1 MIIKKIPSKKQNKSS
16 FKNLSNYILDKDNNN
31 AKVLV
36 DYMLDKNNEMGKV
49 EGYHFTNCSFDN
61 DEDNINEI
69 INTQKLN
76 TTTKQDKT
84 LHLVVSFQEDEKPTL
99 EILQAIEEEIAKSL
113 GMSDHQRLSVIHSNT
128 NNLHIHIAINKINPR
143 TLKVVNPYNDVRILQ
158 ETAMKLE
165 KQYNLK
171 LDNHISQKDKQ
182 SNKYNIHT
190 MNCNFETWVKEKLSK
205 QVDLMLKDEKTTFK
219 DIKQLLAKYDLEFRE
234 RRKGFVIASKS
245 EKLFCKASS
254 IHRELSKQALE
265 KRFKELDLKQEKENT
280 QNIEE
285 EKREIKERYQRPN
298 KETSKAL
305 WEKYLRIEN
314 EKKAE
319 LDKELRMLKLRRNE
333 FKTSIPSMKFNKNTF
348 AHVKN
353 QRMIFKNKQ
362 KELYQKYKRVSYR
375 DFLINESLSGNEE
388 ATRALRRSK
397 TKINENEN
405 TLSSEQEKPKIFENV
420 DYITKEGYAV
430 YKSGFNKAIDKG
442 EMLKVSLI
450 QNGKDDKEF
459 LLNSLLMAIDRFGNH
474 LNITGD
480 ENFKR
485 NILEVA
491 NDYNLNVSFTD
502 PQMQKIQ
509 ESNNDKRQEMKSR
522 KILKNIVELKIKLIK
537 DEPGI
542 KENIKEKELKALKV
556 ILKKVSNTTLS
567 VFEAELKK
575 IGFSSDEI
583 NSMDI
588 QSIDTQIEGFV
599 VNSINKEGLI
609 AMNEEI
615 KQALIDDKEIKK
627 FEKFEHLF
635 LNTNKITDI
644 AKGFY
649 TNRKIDADEYV
660 KRFSMQESK
669 ISKVANVI
677 SMLSDKNIDI
687 MEKYAKKL
695 EKDLKYQYLKK
706 AEVIKSNDINLNN
719 F

>member
-36 DYMLDKNNEMGKV
+36 DYMLDKNNEMDKV

-99 EILQAIEEEIAKSL
+99 EILQTIEEEIAKSL

-128 NNLHIHIAINKINPR
+128 NNLHIHIAINKVNPH
-143 TLKVVNPYNDVRILQ
+143 TLKVINPYNDVRILQ

-165 KQYNLK
+165 KKYNLK

-280 QNIEE
+280 EKIEE
-285 EKREIKERYQRPN
+285 EKQEIKERYQRPN

-333 FKTSIPSMKFNKNTF
+333 FKTSIPSMKFSKETF
-348 AHVKN
+348 KHVKN

-375 DFLINESLSGNEE
+375 DFLISESLSGNEE

-450 QNGKDDKEF
+450 NGKDDKEF

-509 ESNNDKRQEMKSR
+509 EGNNDKRQEMKAR
-522 KILKNIVELKIKLIK
+522 KILKNIIELKIKLTEQ
-537 DEPGI
+537 DT
-542 KENIKEKELKALKV
+542 NIEDSVKEKELKALKFS
-556 ILKKVSNTTLS
+556 LKKISDSTLLI
-567 VFEAELKK
+567 FEGELKK
-575 IGFSSDEI
+575 IGFSRDEI
-583 NSMDI
+583 NSMDM
-588 QSIDTQIEGFV
+588 QSVDTQIEGFI
-599 VNSINKEGLI
+599 VNSINKKGLN

-615 KQALIDDKEIKK
+615 KKTLRDDEERQR
-627 FEKFEHLF
+627 FEKFEYLF
-635 LNTNKITDI
+635 LNTDKVADVT
-644 AKGFY
+644 KGFY
-649 TNRKIDADEYV
+649 ANRKIDVDGYIE
-660 KRFSMQESK
+660 KFSMQESK
-669 ISKVANVI
+669 ISKVANAI
-677 SMLSDKNIDI
+677 SMLSDKNIEI
-687 MEKYAKKL
+687 MEKYVKKL

-706 AEVIKSNDINLNN
+706 AEVIESNDINLNN

>member
-1 MIIKKIPSKKQNKSS
+1 MPSKKQNKSS

-36 DYMLDKNNEMGKV
+36 DYMLDKNNEMDKV

-99 EILQAIEEEIAKSL
+99 EILQTIEEEIAKSL

-128 NNLHIHIAINKINPR
+128 NNLHIHIAINKVNPH
-143 TLKVVNPYNDVRILQ
+143 TLKVINPYNDVRILQ

-165 KQYNLK
+165 KKYNLK

-280 QNIEE
+280 EKIEE
-285 EKREIKERYQRPN
+285 EKQEIKERYQRPN

-333 FKTSIPSMKFNKNTF
+333 FKTSIPSMKFSKETF
-348 AHVKN
+348 KHVKN

-375 DFLINESLSGNEE
+375 DFLISESLSGNEE

-450 QNGKDDKEF
+450 NGKDDKEF

-509 ESNNDKRQEMKSR
+509 EGNNDKRQEMKAR
-522 KILKNIVELKIKLIK
+522 KILKNIIELKIKLTEQ
-537 DEPGI
+537 DT
-542 KENIKEKELKALKV
+542 NIEDSVKEKELKALKFS
-556 ILKKVSNTTLS
+556 LKKISDSTLLI
-567 VFEAELKK
+567 FEGELKK
-575 IGFSSDEI
+575 IGFSRDEI
-583 NSMDI
+583 NSMDM
-588 QSIDTQIEGFV
+588 QSVDTQIEGFI
-599 VNSINKEGLI
+599 VNSINKKGLN

-615 KQALIDDKEIKK
+615 KKTLRDDEERQR
-627 FEKFEHLF
+627 FEKFEYLF
-635 LNTNKITDI
+635 LNTDKVADVT
-644 AKGFY
+644 KGFY
-649 TNRKIDADEYV
+649 ANRKIDVDGYIE
-660 KRFSMQESK
+660 KFSMQESK
-669 ISKVANVI
+669 ISKVANAI
-677 SMLSDKNIDI
+677 SMLSDKNIEI
-687 MEKYAKKL
+687 MEKYVKKL

-706 AEVIKSNDINLNN
+706 AEVIESNDINLNN

>member
-1 MIIKKIPSKKQNKSS
+1 MIIKKIASKKQNKSS

-36 DYMLDKNNEMGKV
+36 DYMLDKNNEMDKV

-84 LHLVVSFQEDEKPTL
+84 LHLVVSFQEDENPTL

-113 GMSDHQRLSVIHSNT
+113 GMEDHQRLSVVHSNT
-128 NNLHIHIAINKINPR
+128 NNLHIHIAINKVNPH
-143 TLKVVNPYNDVRILQ
+143 TLKVINPYNDVRILQ

-165 KQYNLK
+165 KKYNLK

-219 DIKQLLAKYDLEFRE
+219 DIKQFLAEYDLEFRE

-254 IHRELSKQALE
+254 IHRGLSKQALE

-280 QNIEE
+280 QNIKE
-285 EKREIKERYQRPN
+285 EKHEIKEQYQRPN
-298 KETSKAL
+298 KETSKTL

-375 DFLINESLSGNEE
+375 DFLISESLSGNEE
-388 ATRALRRSK
+388 ATRALRRTK

-405 TLSSEQEKPKIFENV
+405 TLSSTQEKPKIFENV

-450 QNGKDDKEF
+450 NDKDDKEF

-480 ENFKR
+480 DKFKR

-491 NDYNLNVSFTD
+491 NDYNLNVSFSD
-502 PQMQKIQ
+502 QRMQKIQ
-509 ESNNDKRQEMKSR
+509 EENNNKRQEMKTR
-522 KILKNIVELKIKLIK
+522 KVLKNIIELKIKLTEQDK
-537 DEPGI
+537 DI
-542 KENIKEKELKALKV
+542 DENIKEKELKALKFS
-556 ILKKVSNTTLS
+556 LKKISNSTPS
-567 VFEAELKK
+567 IFKGELKK
-575 IGFSSDEI
+575 LGFSYKEI
-583 NSMDI
+583 DSMDTESVCI
-588 QSIDTQIEGFV
+588 EIDGFI
-599 VNSINKEGLI
+599 VNSANKEGLI

-615 KQALIDDKEIKK
+615 KQTLIDDEEIKR

-649 TNRKIDADEYV
+649 TNRKIDADEYI

-669 ISKVANVI
+669 INKVANAI

-706 AEVIKSNDINLNN
+706 VEVIENNDINLNN

>member
-1 MIIKKIPSKKQNKSS
+1 
-16 FKNLSNYILDKDNNN
+16 
-31 AKVLV
+31 
-36 DYMLDKNNEMGKV
+36 NEMDKV

-99 EILQAIEEEIAKSL
+99 EILQTIEEEIAKSL

-128 NNLHIHIAINKINPR
+128 NNLHIHIAINKVNPH
-143 TLKVVNPYNDVRILQ
+143 TLKVINPYNDVRILQ

-165 KQYNLK
+165 KKYNLK

-280 QNIEE
+280 EKIEE
-285 EKREIKERYQRPN
+285 EKQEIKERYQRPN

-333 FKTSIPSMKFNKNTF
+333 FKTSIPSMKFSKETF
-348 AHVKN
+348 KHVKN

-375 DFLINESLSGNEE
+375 DFLISESLSGNEE

-450 QNGKDDKEF
+450 NGKDDKEF

-509 ESNNDKRQEMKSR
+509 EGNNDKRQEMKAR
-522 KILKNIVELKIKLIK
+522 KILKNIIELKIKLTEQ
-537 DEPGI
+537 DT
-542 KENIKEKELKALKV
+542 NIEDSVKEKELKALKFS
-556 ILKKVSNTTLS
+556 LKKISDSTLLI
-567 VFEAELKK
+567 FEGELKK
-575 IGFSSDEI
+575 IGFSRDEI
-583 NSMDI
+583 NSMDM
-588 QSIDTQIEGFV
+588 QSVDTQIEGFI
-599 VNSINKEGLI
+599 VNSINKKGLN

-615 KQALIDDKEIKK
+615 KKTLRDDEERQR
-627 FEKFEHLF
+627 FEKFEYLF
-635 LNTNKITDI
+635 LNTDKVADVT
-644 AKGFY
+644 KGFY
-649 TNRKIDADEYV
+649 ANRKIDVDGYIE
-660 KRFSMQESK
+660 KFSMQESK
-669 ISKVANVI
+669 ISKVANAI
-677 SMLSDKNIDI
+677 SMLSDKNIEI
-687 MEKYAKKL
+687 MEKYVKKL

-706 AEVIKSNDINLNN
+706 AEVIESNDINLNN

>member
-36 DYMLDKNNEMGKV
+36 DYMLDKNNEMDKV

-99 EILQAIEEEIAKSL
+99 EILQTIEEEIAKSL

-128 NNLHIHIAINKINPR
+128 NNLHIHIAINKVNPH
-143 TLKVVNPYNDVRILQ
+143 TLKVINSYNDVRILQ

-165 KQYNLK
+165 KKYNLK

-280 QNIEE
+280 EKIEE
-285 EKREIKERYQRPN
+285 EKQEIKERYQRPN

-333 FKTSIPSMKFNKNTF
+333 FKTSIPSMKFSKETF
-348 AHVKN
+348 KHVKN

-375 DFLINESLSGNEE
+375 DFLISESLSGNEE

-450 QNGKDDKEF
+450 NGKDDKEF

-509 ESNNDKRQEMKSR
+509 EGNNDKRQEMKAR
-522 KILKNIVELKIKLIK
+522 KILKNIIELKIKLTEQ
-537 DEPGI
+537 DT
-542 KENIKEKELKALKV
+542 NIEDSVKEKELKALKFS
-556 ILKKVSNTTLS
+556 LKKISDSTLLI
-567 VFEAELKK
+567 FEGELKK
-575 IGFSSDEI
+575 IGFSRDEI
-583 NSMDI
+583 NSMDM
-588 QSIDTQIEGFV
+588 QSVDTQIEGFI
-599 VNSINKEGLI
+599 VNSINKKGLN

-615 KQALIDDKEIKK
+615 KKTLRDDEERQR
-627 FEKFEHLF
+627 FEKFEYLF
-635 LNTNKITDI
+635 LNTDKVADVT
-644 AKGFY
+644 KGFY
-649 TNRKIDADEYV
+649 ANRKIDVDGYIE
-660 KRFSMQESK
+660 KFSMQESK
-669 ISKVANVI
+669 ISKVANAI
-677 SMLSDKNIDI
+677 SMLSDKNIEI
-687 MEKYAKKL
+687 MEKYVKKL

-706 AEVIKSNDINLNN
+706 AEVIESNDINLNN

>member
-36 DYMLDKNNEMGKV
+36 DYMLDKNNEMDKV

-61 DEDNINEI
+61 DEYNINEI

-99 EILQAIEEEIAKSL
+99 EILQTIEEEIAKSL

-128 NNLHIHIAINKINPR
+128 NNLHIHIAINKVNPH
-143 TLKVVNPYNDVRILQ
+143 TLKVINPYNDVRILQ

-165 KQYNLK
+165 KKYNLK

-280 QNIEE
+280 EKIEE
-285 EKREIKERYQRPN
+285 EKQEIKERYQRPN

-333 FKTSIPSMKFNKNTF
+333 FKTSIPSMKFSKETF
-348 AHVKN
+348 KHVKN

-375 DFLINESLSGNEE
+375 DFLISESLSGNEE

-450 QNGKDDKEF
+450 NGKDDKEF

-509 ESNNDKRQEMKSR
+509 EGNNDKRQEMKAR
-522 KILKNIVELKIKLIK
+522 KILKNIIELKIKLTEQ
-537 DEPGI
+537 DT
-542 KENIKEKELKALKV
+542 NIEDSVKEKELKALKFS
-556 ILKKVSNTTLS
+556 LKKISDSTLLI
-567 VFEAELKK
+567 FEGELKK
-575 IGFSSDEI
+575 IGFSRDEI
-583 NSMDI
+583 NSMDM
-588 QSIDTQIEGFV
+588 QSVDTQIEGFI
-599 VNSINKEGLI
+599 VNSINKKGLN

-615 KQALIDDKEIKK
+615 KKTLRDDEERQR
-627 FEKFEHLF
+627 FEKFEYLF
-635 LNTNKITDI
+635 LNTDKVADVT
-644 AKGFY
+644 KGFY
-649 TNRKIDADEYV
+649 ANRKIDVDGYIE
-660 KRFSMQESK
+660 KFSMQESK
-669 ISKVANVI
+669 ISKVANAI
-677 SMLSDKNIDI
+677 SMLSDKNIEI
-687 MEKYAKKL
+687 MEKYVKKL

-706 AEVIKSNDINLNN
+706 AEVIESNDINLNN

>member
-36 DYMLDKNNEMGKV
+36 DYMLDKNNEMDKV

-99 EILQAIEEEIAKSL
+99 EILQTIEEEIAKSL

-128 NNLHIHIAINKINPR
+128 NNLHIHIAINKVNPH
-143 TLKVVNPYNDVRILQ
+143 TLKVINPYNDVRILQ

-165 KQYNLK
+165 KKYNLK

-219 DIKQLLAKYDLEFRE
+219 DIKQLLAKYNLEFRE

-280 QNIEE
+280 EKIEE
-285 EKREIKERYQRPN
+285 EKQEIKERYQRPN

-333 FKTSIPSMKFNKNTF
+333 FKTSIPSMKFSKETF
-348 AHVKN
+348 KHVKN

-375 DFLINESLSGNEE
+375 DFLISESLSGNEE

-450 QNGKDDKEF
+450 NGKDDKEF

-509 ESNNDKRQEMKSR
+509 EGNNDKRQEMKAR
-522 KILKNIVELKIKLIK
+522 KILKNIIELKIKLTEQ
-537 DEPGI
+537 DT
-542 KENIKEKELKALKV
+542 NIEDSVKEKELKALKFS
-556 ILKKVSNTTLS
+556 LKKISDSTLLI
-567 VFEAELKK
+567 FEGELKK
-575 IGFSSDEI
+575 IGFSRDEI
-583 NSMDI
+583 NSMDM
-588 QSIDTQIEGFV
+588 QSVDTQIEGFI
-599 VNSINKEGLI
+599 VNSINKKGLN

-615 KQALIDDKEIKK
+615 KKTLRDDEERQR
-627 FEKFEHLF
+627 FEKFEYLF
-635 LNTNKITDI
+635 LNTDKVADVT
-644 AKGFY
+644 KGFY
-649 TNRKIDADEYV
+649 ANRKIDVDGYIE
-660 KRFSMQESK
+660 KFSMQESK
-669 ISKVANVI
+669 ISKVANAI
-677 SMLSDKNIDI
+677 SMLSDKNIEI
-687 MEKYAKKL
+687 MEKYVKKL

-706 AEVIKSNDINLNN
+706 AEVIESNDINLNN

>member
-1 MIIKKIPSKKQNKSS
+1 
-16 FKNLSNYILDKDNNN
+16 
-31 AKVLV
+31 
-36 DYMLDKNNEMGKV
+36 
-49 EGYHFTNCSFDN
+49 FTNCSFDN

-99 EILQAIEEEIAKSL
+99 EILQTIEEEIAKSL

-128 NNLHIHIAINKINPR
+128 NNLHIHIAINKVNPH
-143 TLKVVNPYNDVRILQ
+143 TLKVINPYNDVRILQ

-165 KQYNLK
+165 KKYNLK

-280 QNIEE
+280 EKIEE
-285 EKREIKERYQRPN
+285 EKQEIKERYQRPN

-333 FKTSIPSMKFNKNTF
+333 FKTSIPSMKFSKETF
-348 AHVKN
+348 KHVKN

-375 DFLINESLSGNEE
+375 DFLISESLSGNEE

-450 QNGKDDKEF
+450 NGKDDKEF

-509 ESNNDKRQEMKSR
+509 EGNNDKRQEMKAR
-522 KILKNIVELKIKLIK
+522 KILKNIIELKIKLTEQ
-537 DEPGI
+537 DT
-542 KENIKEKELKALKV
+542 NIEDSVKEKELKALKFS
-556 ILKKVSNTTLS
+556 LKKISDSTLLI
-567 VFEAELKK
+567 FEGELKK
-575 IGFSSDEI
+575 IGFSRDEI
-583 NSMDI
+583 NSMDM
-588 QSIDTQIEGFV
+588 QSVDTQIEGFI
-599 VNSINKEGLI
+599 VNSINKKGLN

-615 KQALIDDKEIKK
+615 KKTLRDDEERQR
-627 FEKFEHLF
+627 FEKFEYLF
-635 LNTNKITDI
+635 LNTDKVADVT
-644 AKGFY
+644 KGFY
-649 TNRKIDADEYV
+649 ANRKIDVDGYIE
-660 KRFSMQESK
+660 KFSMQESK
-669 ISKVANVI
+669 ISKVANAI
-677 SMLSDKNIDI
+677 SMLSDKNIEI
-687 MEKYAKKL
+687 MEKYVKKL

-706 AEVIKSNDINLNN
+706 AEVIESNDINLNN

>member
-31 AKVLV
+31 AKILV
-36 DYMLDKNNEMGKV
+36 DYMLDKNNEMDKV

-99 EILQAIEEEIAKSL
+99 EILQTIEEEIAKSL

-128 NNLHIHIAINKINPR
+128 NNLHIHIAINKVNPH
-143 TLKVVNPYNDVRILQ
+143 TLKVINPYNDVRILQ

-165 KQYNLK
+165 KKYNLK

-280 QNIEE
+280 EKIEE
-285 EKREIKERYQRPN
+285 EKHEIKERYQRPN

-333 FKTSIPSMKFNKNTF
+333 FKTSIPSMKFSKETF
-348 AHVKN
+348 KHVKN

-375 DFLINESLSGNEE
+375 DFLISESLSGNEE

-450 QNGKDDKEF
+450 NGKDDKEF

-509 ESNNDKRQEMKSR
+509 EDNNDKRQEMKAR
-522 KILKNIVELKIKLIK
+522 KILKNIIELKIKLTEQ
-537 DEPGI
+537 DT
-542 KENIKEKELKALKV
+542 NIEDSVKEKELKALKFS
-556 ILKKVSNTTLS
+556 LKKISDSTLLI
-567 VFEAELKK
+567 FEGELKK
-575 IGFSSDEI
+575 IGFSRDEI
-583 NSMDI
+583 NSMDM
-588 QSIDTQIEGFV
+588 QSVDTQIEGFI
-599 VNSINKEGLI
+599 VNSINKKGLN

-615 KQALIDDKEIKK
+615 KKTLRDDEERQR
-627 FEKFEHLF
+627 FEKFEYLF
-635 LNTNKITDI
+635 LNTDKVADVT
-644 AKGFY
+644 KGFY
-649 TNRKIDADEYV
+649 TNRKIDVDGYIE
-660 KRFSMQESK
+660 KFSMQESK
-669 ISKVANVI
+669 ISKVANAI
-677 SMLSDKNIDI
+677 SMLSDKNIEI
-687 MEKYAKKL
+687 MEKYVKKL

-706 AEVIKSNDINLNN
+706 AEVIESNDINLNN

>member
-1 MIIKKIPSKKQNKSS
+1 MIIKKLPSKKQNKSS

-36 DYMLDKNNEMGKV
+36 DYMLDKNNEMDKV

-99 EILQAIEEEIAKSL
+99 EILQTIEEEIAKSL

-128 NNLHIHIAINKINPR
+128 NNLHIHIAINKVNPH
-143 TLKVVNPYNDVRILQ
+143 TLKVINPYNDVRILQ

-165 KQYNLK
+165 KKYNLK

-280 QNIEE
+280 EKIEE
-285 EKREIKERYQRPN
+285 EKQEIKERYQRPN

-333 FKTSIPSMKFNKNTF
+333 FKTSIPSMKFSKETF
-348 AHVKN
+348 KHVKN

-375 DFLINESLSGNEE
+375 DFLISESLSGNEE

-450 QNGKDDKEF
+450 NGKDDKEF

-509 ESNNDKRQEMKSR
+509 EGNNDKRQEMKAR
-522 KILKNIVELKIKLIK
+522 KILKNIIELKIKLTEQ
-537 DEPGI
+537 DT
-542 KENIKEKELKALKV
+542 NIEDSVKEKELKALKFS
-556 ILKKVSNTTLS
+556 LKKISDSTLLI
-567 VFEAELKK
+567 FEGELKK
-575 IGFSSDEI
+575 IGFSRDEI
-583 NSMDI
+583 NSMDM
-588 QSIDTQIEGFV
+588 QSVDTQIEGFI
-599 VNSINKEGLI
+599 VNSINKKGLN

-615 KQALIDDKEIKK
+615 KKTLRDDEERQR
-627 FEKFEHLF
+627 FEKFEYLF
-635 LNTNKITDI
+635 LNTDKVADVT
-644 AKGFY
+644 KGFY
-649 TNRKIDADEYV
+649 ANRKIDVDGYIE
-660 KRFSMQESK
+660 KFSMQESK
-669 ISKVANVI
+669 ISKVANAI
-677 SMLSDKNIDI
+677 SMLSDKNIEI
-687 MEKYAKKL
+687 MEKYVKKL

-706 AEVIKSNDINLNN
+706 AEVIESNDINLNN

>member
-1 MIIKKIPSKKQNKSS
+1 M
-16 FKNLSNYILDKDNNN
+16 
-31 AKVLV
+31 
-36 DYMLDKNNEMGKV
+36 
-49 EGYHFTNCSFDN
+49 
-61 DEDNINEI
+61 
-69 INTQKLN
+69 
-76 TTTKQDKT
+76 
-84 LHLVVSFQEDEKPTL
+84 
-99 EILQAIEEEIAKSL
+99 
-113 GMSDHQRLSVIHSNT
+113 
-128 NNLHIHIAINKINPR
+128 
-143 TLKVVNPYNDVRILQ
+143 
-158 ETAMKLE
+158 
-165 KQYNLK
+165 
-171 LDNHISQKDKQ
+171 
-182 SNKYNIHT
+182 
-190 MNCNFETWVKEKLSK
+190 
-205 QVDLMLKDEKTTFK
+205 
-219 DIKQLLAKYDLEFRE
+219 
-234 RRKGFVIASKS
+234 
-245 EKLFCKASS
+245 
-254 IHRELSKQALE
+254 SKQALE

-280 QNIEE
+280 QNIKE
-285 EKREIKERYQRPN
+285 EKHEIKEQYQRPN
-298 KETSKAL
+298 KETSKTL

-333 FKTSIPSMKFNKNTF
+333 FKTSISSMKFNKNTF

-375 DFLINESLSGNEE
+375 DFLISESLSGNEE

-450 QNGKDDKEF
+450 NGKDDKEF

-509 ESNNDKRQEMKSR
+509 EGNNDKRQEMKAR
-522 KILKNIVELKIKLIK
+522 KILKNIIELKIKLTEQ
-537 DEPGI
+537 DT
-542 KENIKEKELKALKV
+542 NIEDSVKEKELKALKFS
-556 ILKKVSNTTLS
+556 LKKISDSTLLI
-567 VFEAELKK
+567 FEGELKK
-575 IGFSSDEI
+575 IGFSRDEI
-583 NSMDI
+583 NSMDM
-588 QSIDTQIEGFV
+588 QSVDTQIEGFI
-599 VNSINKEGLI
+599 VNSINKKGLN

-615 KQALIDDKEIKK
+615 KKTLRDDEERQR
-627 FEKFEHLF
+627 FEKFEYLF
-635 LNTNKITDI
+635 LNTDKVADVT
-644 AKGFY
+644 KGFY
-649 TNRKIDADEYV
+649 ANRKIDVDGYIE
-660 KRFSMQESK
+660 KFSMQESK
-669 ISKVANVI
+669 ISKVANAI
-677 SMLSDKNIDI
+677 SMLSDKNIEI
-687 MEKYAKKL
+687 MEKYVKKL

-706 AEVIKSNDINLNN
+706 AEVIESNDINLNN

>member
-1 MIIKKIPSKKQNKSS
+1 MIVRKIPARKQNKSS
-16 FKNLSNYILDKDNNN
+16 FKRLADYILDKDNNN
-31 AKVLV
+31 AKVLI
-36 DYMLDKNNEMGKV
+36 DYMLDKNNEMDKV
-49 EGYHFTNCSFDN
+49 EGYHFSNCSFDN

-84 LHLVVSFQEDEKPTL
+84 LHLVVSFQEDEKPSL

-113 GMSDHQRLSVIHSNT
+113 GMSDHQRLSVVHSNT
-128 NNLHIHIAINKINPR
+128 NNLHIHIAINKINPH
-143 TLKVVNPYNDVRILQ
+143 TLKVINPYNDVRILQ

-165 KQYNLK
+165 KKYNLK

-182 SNKYNIHT
+182 ANKYNIHT

-205 QVDLMLKDEKTTFK
+205 QVDFMLKDKKTTFK
-219 DIKQLLAKYDLEFRE
+219 DIKQLLAQYDLEFRE

-280 QNIEE
+280 QNIKE
-285 EKREIKERYQRPN
+285 EKQEIKEQYQRAN

-305 WEKYLRIEN
+305 WEKYLQIEN
-314 EKKAE
+314 EKKAK

-375 DFLINESLSGNEE
+375 DFLISQSLLGNEE
-388 ATRALRRSK
+388 ATKALRRSK
-397 TKINENEN
+397 VKINENEN
-405 TLSSEQEKPKIFENV
+405 TLSSTHEKPKIFENV

-430 YKSGFNKAIDKG
+430 YKNGFNKAIDKG

-450 QNGKDDKEF
+450 QNGDDKEF

-480 ENFKR
+480 ESFKR

-491 NDYNLNVSFTD
+491 NDYNLNVSFAD
-502 PQMQKIQ
+502 SKMQKIH

-522 KILKNIVELKIKLIK
+522 KILKNIVELKIKLTEQ
-537 DEPGI
+537 DPDI
-542 KENIKEKELKALKV
+542 KENIKEKELKALKA

-575 IGFSSDEI
+575 IGFSRDEI

-588 QSIDTQIEGFV
+588 QSIDTQIDGFI
-599 VNSINKEGLI
+599 VNSVNKEGLI

-615 KQALIDDKEIKK
+615 KKTLADDEEKK
-627 FEKFEHLF
+627 RFEKFEHLF
-635 LNTNKITDI
+635 LNTDKVADVS
-644 AKGFY
+644 KGFY
-649 TNRKIDADEYV
+649 TNKKINVDEFV
-660 KRFSMQESK
+660 ERFSMQESK

-677 SMLSDKNIDI
+677 SMLSDKNIEI
-687 MEKYAKKL
+687 MEKYVSKL

-706 AEVIKSNDINLNN
+706 AEVIASNDINLNG

>member
-1 MIIKKIPSKKQNKSS
+1 MIIKKIPNKKQNKSS

-36 DYMLDKNNEMGKV
+36 DYMLDKNNEMDKV

-99 EILQAIEEEIAKSL
+99 EILQTIEEEIAKSL

-128 NNLHIHIAINKINPR
+128 NNLHIHIAINKVNPH
-143 TLKVVNPYNDVRILQ
+143 TLKVINPYNDVRILQ

-165 KQYNLK
+165 KKYNLK

-280 QNIEE
+280 EKIEE
-285 EKREIKERYQRPN
+285 EKQEIKERYQRPN

-333 FKTSIPSMKFNKNTF
+333 FKTSIPSMKFSKETF
-348 AHVKN
+348 KHVKN

-375 DFLINESLSGNEE
+375 DFLISESLSGNEE

-450 QNGKDDKEF
+450 NGKDDKEF

-509 ESNNDKRQEMKSR
+509 EGNNDKRQEMKAR
-522 KILKNIVELKIKLIK
+522 KILKNIIELKIKLTEQ
-537 DEPGI
+537 DT
-542 KENIKEKELKALKV
+542 NIEDSVKEKELKALKFS
-556 ILKKVSNTTLS
+556 LKKISDSTLLI
-567 VFEAELKK
+567 FEGELKK
-575 IGFSSDEI
+575 IGFSRDEI
-583 NSMDI
+583 NSMDM
-588 QSIDTQIEGFV
+588 QSVDTQIEGFI
-599 VNSINKEGLI
+599 VNSINKKGLN

-615 KQALIDDKEIKK
+615 KKTLRDDEERQR
-627 FEKFEHLF
+627 FEKFEYLF
-635 LNTNKITDI
+635 LNTDKVADVT
-644 AKGFY
+644 KGFY
-649 TNRKIDADEYV
+649 ANRKIDVDGYIE
-660 KRFSMQESK
+660 KFSMQESK
-669 ISKVANVI
+669 ISKVANAI
-677 SMLSDKNIDI
+677 SMLSDKNIEI
-687 MEKYAKKL
+687 MEKYVKKL

-706 AEVIKSNDINLNN
+706 AEVIESNDINLNN

>member
-36 DYMLDKNNEMGKV
+36 DYMLDKNNEMDKV

-99 EILQAIEEEIAKSL
+99 EILQTIEEEIAKSL

-128 NNLHIHIAINKINPR
+128 NNLHIHIAINKVNPH
-143 TLKVVNPYNDVRILQ
+143 TLKVINPYNDVRILQ

-165 KQYNLK
+165 KKYNLK

-280 QNIEE
+280 EKIEE
-285 EKREIKERYQRPN
+285 EKQEIKERYQRPN

-333 FKTSIPSMKFNKNTF
+333 FKTSIPSMKFSKETF
-348 AHVKN
+348 KHVKN

-375 DFLINESLSGNEE
+375 DFLISESLSGNEE

-450 QNGKDDKEF
+450 NGKDDKEF

-509 ESNNDKRQEMKSR
+509 EGNNDKRQEMKAR
-522 KILKNIVELKIKLIK
+522 KILKNIIELKIKLTEQ
-537 DEPGI
+537 DT
-542 KENIKEKELKALKV
+542 NIEDSVKEKELKALKFS
-556 ILKKVSNTTLS
+556 LKKISDSTLLI
-567 VFEAELKK
+567 FEGELKK
-575 IGFSSDEI
+575 IGFSRDEI
-583 NSMDI
+583 NSMDM
-588 QSIDTQIEGFV
+588 QSVDTQIEGFI
-599 VNSINKEGLI
+599 VNSINKKGLN

-615 KQALIDDKEIKK
+615 KKTLRDDEERQR
-627 FEKFEHLF
+627 FEKFEYLF
-635 LNTNKITDI
+635 LNTDKVADVT
-644 AKGFY
+644 KGFY
-649 TNRKIDADEYV
+649 ANRKIDVDGYIE
-660 KRFSMQESK
+660 KFSMQESK
-669 ISKVANVI
+669 ISKVANAI
-677 SMLSDKNIDI
+677 SMLSDKNIEI
-687 MEKYAKKL
+687 MEKHVKKL

-706 AEVIKSNDINLNN
+706 AEVIESNDINLNN

>member
-36 DYMLDKNNEMGKV
+36 DYMLDKNNEMDKV

-99 EILQAIEEEIAKSL
+99 EILQTIEEEIAKSL

-128 NNLHIHIAINKINPR
+128 NNLHIHIAINKVNPH
-143 TLKVVNPYNDVRILQ
+143 TLKVINPYNDVRILQ

-165 KQYNLK
+165 KKYNLK

-280 QNIEE
+280 EKIEE
-285 EKREIKERYQRPN
+285 EKQEIKERYQRPN

-333 FKTSIPSMKFNKNTF
+333 FKTSIPSMKFSKETF
-348 AHVKN
+348 KHVKN

-375 DFLINESLSGNEE
+375 DFLISESLSGNEE

-450 QNGKDDKEF
+450 NGKDDKEF

-509 ESNNDKRQEMKSR
+509 EGNNDKRQEMKAR
-522 KILKNIVELKIKLIK
+522 KILKNIIELKIKLTEQ
-537 DEPGI
+537 DT
-542 KENIKEKELKALKV
+542 NIEDSVKEKELKALKFS
-556 ILKKVSNTTLS
+556 LKKISDSTLLI
-567 VFEAELKK
+567 FEGELKK
-575 IGFSSDEI
+575 IGFSRDEI
-583 NSMDI
+583 NSMDM
-588 QSIDTQIEGFV
+588 QSVDTQIEGFI
-599 VNSINKEGLI
+599 VNSINKKGLN

-615 KQALIDDKEIKK
+615 KKTLRDDEERQR
-627 FEKFEHLF
+627 FEKFEYLF
-635 LNTNKITDI
+635 LNTDKVADVT
-644 AKGFY
+644 KGFY
-649 TNRKIDADEYV
+649 ANRKIDVDGYIE
-660 KRFSMQESK
+660 KFSMQESK
-669 ISKVANVI
+669 ISKVANAI
-677 SMLSDKNIDI
+677 SMLSDKNIEI
-687 MEKYAKKL
+687 MEKYVKKL

-706 AEVIKSNDINLNN
+706 
-719 F
+719 

>member
-31 AKVLV
+31 AKILV
-36 DYMLDKNNEMGKV
+36 DYMLDKNNEMDKV

-99 EILQAIEEEIAKSL
+99 EILQAIEEEIVKSL

-128 NNLHIHIAINKINPR
+128 NNIHIHIAINKVNPH
-143 TLKVVNPYNDVRILQ
+143 TLKVVNPYNDVKILQ

-205 QVDLMLKDEKTTFK
+205 QVELMLKDEKTTFK
-219 DIKQLLAKYDLEFRE
+219 DITQLLAKYDLEFRK

-265 KRFKELDLKQEKENT
+265 KRFKELDLKQEKENAEK
-280 QNIEE
+280 IEE
-285 EKREIKERYQRPN
+285 EKQEIKERYQRPN

-319 LDKELRMLKLRRNE
+319 LDKELRVLKLRRNE
-333 FKTSIPSMKFNKNTF
+333 FKTSIPSMKFSKETF
-348 AHVKN
+348 KHVKN

-375 DFLINESLSGNEE
+375 DFLISESLSGNEE

-450 QNGKDDKEF
+450 NGKDDKEF

-509 ESNNDKRQEMKSR
+509 EGNNDKRQEMKAR
-522 KILKNIVELKIKLIK
+522 KILKKIIELKIKLTEQNTNIE
-537 DEPGI
+537 DS
-542 KENIKEKELKALKV
+542 IKEKELKALKFS
-556 ILKKVSNTTLS
+556 LKKISDSTPS
-567 VFEAELKK
+567 IFEGELKK
-575 IGFSSDEI
+575 LGFSYDEI
-583 NSMDI
+583 DSMDTKSV
-588 QSIDTQIEGFV
+588 SIEIDGFI
-599 VNSINKEGLI
+599 VNSINKEGLN

-615 KQALIDDKEIKK
+615 KKTLRDDEEKQR
-627 FEKFEHLF
+627 FEKFEYLF
-635 LNTNKITDI
+635 LNTDKVADVT
-644 AKGFY
+644 KGFY
-649 TNRKIDADEYV
+649 ANRKIDVDEYIE
-660 KRFSMQESK
+660 KFSMQESK
-669 ISKVANVI
+669 ISKVANAI
-677 SMLSDKNIDI
+677 SMLSDKNIEI
-687 MEKYAKKL
+687 MEKYVKKL

-706 AEVIKSNDINLNN
+706 AEVIESNDINLNN

>member
-1 MIIKKIPSKKQNKSS
+1 MIVRKISARKQNKSS
-16 FKNLSNYILDKDNNN
+16 FKRLSDYILDKDNNN

-36 DYMLDKNNEMGKV
+36 DYMLDKNNEMDKV

-99 EILQAIEEEIAKSL
+99 EILQTIEEEIAKSL

-128 NNLHIHIAINKINPR
+128 NNLHIHIAINKVNPH
-143 TLKVVNPYNDVRILQ
+143 TLKVINPYNDVRILQ

-165 KQYNLK
+165 KKYNLK

-280 QNIEE
+280 EKIEE
-285 EKREIKERYQRPN
+285 EKQEIKERYQRPN

-333 FKTSIPSMKFNKNTF
+333 FKTSIPSMKFSKETF
-348 AHVKN
+348 KHVKN

-375 DFLINESLSGNEE
+375 DFLISESLSGNEE

-542 KENIKEKELKALKV
+542 KENIKEKELKALKA

>member
-36 DYMLDKNNEMGKV
+36 DYMLDKNNEMDKV

-99 EILQAIEEEIAKSL
+99 EILQTIEEEIVKSL

-128 NNLHIHIAINKINPR
+128 NNLHIHIAINKVNPH
-143 TLKVVNPYNDVRILQ
+143 TLKVINPYNDVRILQ

-165 KQYNLK
+165 KKYNLK

-190 MNCNFETWVKEKLSK
+190 MNYNFETWVKEKLSK

-280 QNIEE
+280 EKIEE
-285 EKREIKERYQRPN
+285 EKQEIKERYQRPN

-333 FKTSIPSMKFNKNTF
+333 FKTSIPSMKFSKETF
-348 AHVKN
+348 KHVKN

-375 DFLINESLSGNEE
+375 DFLISESLSGNEE

-450 QNGKDDKEF
+450 NGKDDKEF

-509 ESNNDKRQEMKSR
+509 EGNNDKRQEMKAR
-522 KILKNIVELKIKLIK
+522 KILKNIIELKIKLTEQ
-537 DEPGI
+537 DT
-542 KENIKEKELKALKV
+542 NIEDSVKEKELKALKFS
-556 ILKKVSNTTLS
+556 LKKISDSTLLI
-567 VFEAELKK
+567 FEGELKK
-575 IGFSSDEI
+575 IGFSRDEI
-583 NSMDI
+583 NSMDM
-588 QSIDTQIEGFV
+588 QSVDTQIEGFI
-599 VNSINKEGLI
+599 VNSINKKGLN

-615 KQALIDDKEIKK
+615 KKTLRDDEERQR
-627 FEKFEHLF
+627 FEKFEYLF
-635 LNTNKITDI
+635 LNTDKVADVT
-644 AKGFY
+644 KGFY
-649 TNRKIDADEYV
+649 ANRKIDVDGYIE
-660 KRFSMQESK
+660 KFSMQESK
-669 ISKVANVI
+669 ISKVANAI
-677 SMLSDKNIDI
+677 SMLSDKNIEI
-687 MEKYAKKL
+687 MEKYVKKL

-706 AEVIKSNDINLNN
+706 AEVIESNDINLNN

>member
-36 DYMLDKNNEMGKV
+36 DYMLDKNNEMDKV

-113 GMSDHQRLSVIHSNT
+113 GMSDHQRLSVVHSNT

-143 TLKVVNPYNDVRILQ
+143 TLKVVNPYNDAKILQ

-285 EKREIKERYQRPN
+285 EKQEIKERYQRPN

-333 FKTSIPSMKFNKNTF
+333 FKTSIPSMKFSKETF
-348 AHVKN
+348 KHVKN

-375 DFLINESLSGNEE
+375 DFLISESLSGNEE

-542 KENIKEKELKALKV
+542 KENIKEKELKALKA

-567 VFEAELKK
+567 LFEAELKK

-687 MEKYAKKL
+687 MEKYVKKL

>member
-1 MIIKKIPSKKQNKSS
+1 MIIKKIPSKRQNKSS

-36 DYMLDKNNEMGKV
+36 DYMLDKNNEMDKV

-99 EILQAIEEEIAKSL
+99 EILQAIEEEIANSL
-113 GMSDHQRLSVIHSNT
+113 GMSNHQRLSVIHSNT
-128 NNLHIHIAINKINPR
+128 NNLHIHIAINKVNPH
-143 TLKVVNPYNDVRILQ
+143 TLKVTNPYNDVRILQ

-165 KQYNLK
+165 NKYNLK

-182 SNKYNIHT
+182 NSKYNIHT

-254 IHRELSKQALE
+254 IHRELSKQSLG

-285 EKREIKERYQRPN
+285 EKQEIKEQYQRPN

-314 EKKAE
+314 EKKVE

-362 KELYQKYKRVSYR
+362 KELYQKYKRASYR
-375 DFLINESLSGNEE
+375 DFLISESLLGNEE

-405 TLSSEQEKPKIFENV
+405 TLSSTQETPKIFESV

-509 ESNNDKRQEMKSR
+509 EGNNDKRQEMKAR
-522 KILKNIVELKIKLIK
+522 KILKNIIELKIKLTEQDTDIE
-537 DEPGI
+537 D
-542 KENIKEKELKALKV
+542 NIKEKELKALKFS
-556 ILKKVSNTTLS
+556 LKKISDSTPS
-567 VFEAELKK
+567 IFEGELKK
-575 IGFSSDEI
+575 LGFSYDEI
-583 NSMDI
+583 DSMDTESV
-588 QSIDTQIEGFV
+588 SIEIDSFI
-599 VNSINKEGLI
+599 VNSINKEGLN

-615 KQALIDDKEIKK
+615 KKTLRDEEEIKR
-627 FEKFEHLF
+627 FEKFEYLF
-635 LNTNKITDI
+635 LNTDKVADVT
-644 AKGFY
+644 KGFY
-649 TNRKIDADEYV
+649 ANRKIDVDKYIE
-660 KRFSMQESK
+660 KFSMQESK
-669 ISKVANVI
+669 ISKVANAV
-677 SMLSDKNIDI
+677 SMLSDKNIEI
-687 MEKYAKKL
+687 MEKYIKKL

-706 AEVIKSNDINLNN
+706 AEVIESNDINLNN

>member
-36 DYMLDKNNEMGKV
+36 DYMLDKNNEMDKV

-99 EILQAIEEEIAKSL
+99 EILQTIEEEIAKSL

-128 NNLHIHIAINKINPR
+128 NNLHIHIAINKVNPH
-143 TLKVVNPYNDVRILQ
+143 TLKVINPYNDVRILQ

-165 KQYNLK
+165 KKYNLK

-280 QNIEE
+280 EKIEE
-285 EKREIKERYQRPN
+285 EKQEIKERYQRPN

-333 FKTSIPSMKFNKNTF
+333 FKTSIPSMKFSKETF
-348 AHVKN
+348 KHVKN

-375 DFLINESLSGNEE
+375 DFLISESLSGNEE

-450 QNGKDDKEF
+450 NGKDDKEF

-509 ESNNDKRQEMKSR
+509 EGNNDKRQEMKAR
-522 KILKNIVELKIKLIK
+522 KILKNIIELKIKLTEQ
-537 DEPGI
+537 DT
-542 KENIKEKELKALKV
+542 NIEDSVKEKELKALKFS
-556 ILKKVSNTTLS
+556 LKKISDSTLLI
-567 VFEAELKK
+567 FEGELKK
-575 IGFSSDEI
+575 IGFSRDEI
-583 NSMDI
+583 NSMDM
-588 QSIDTQIEGFV
+588 QSVDTQIEGFI
-599 VNSINKEGLI
+599 VNSINKKGLN

-615 KQALIDDKEIKK
+615 KKTLRDDEERQR
-627 FEKFEHLF
+627 FEKFEYLF
-635 LNTNKITDI
+635 LNTDKVADVT
-644 AKGFY
+644 KGFY
-649 TNRKIDADEYV
+649 ANRKIDVDGYIE
-660 KRFSMQESK
+660 KFSMQESK
-669 ISKVANVI
+669 ISKVANAI
-677 SMLSDKNIDI
+677 SMLSDKNIEI
-687 MEKYAKKL
+687 MEKYVKKL
-695 EKDLKYQYLKK
+695 EKDLKESRLKSQPSLVVGLK
-706 AEVIKSNDINLNN
+706 AYP
-719 F
+719 